1 MARPHAIKAL
11 SIFSHGSPYVPHLRT
26 ANHARTCFTTV
37 HAGDPEH
44 PPRFAFP
51 SPGYNP
57 PRPFRSPHALSLSL
71 SPGCRSI
78 CDQKRPPLI
87 CLSRGD
93 DRGIPYLDWIWV
105 FSIVS
110 VVVFVVFQFQYDLF
124 SFSLRILATLI
135 ILSIIHFR
143 LLLRL
148 LLFILGTN
156 D

>member
-1 MARPHAIKAL
+1 MSPTYGPRTTLARVLRLCTPVIPSTRHDSRFLARVTTLHDPFAL
-11 SIFSHGSPYVPHLRT
+11 HT
-26 ANHARTCFTTV
+26 
-37 HAGDPEH
+37 
-44 PPRFAFP
+44 
-51 SPGYNP
+51 
-57 PRPFRSPHALSLSL
+57 LSLSL

-124 SFSLRILATLI
+124 SFSLRILTTLI
-135 ILSIIHFR
+135 ILSIIRFR